1 MSNVANLIY
10 DTLIELSNNEPER
23 HSEICQNL
31 YNQLDLP
38 LNKQLS
44 LYSNALG
51 PASSGMLEN
60 NADLNN
66 SLNIAIRALE
76 LSEK

>member
-1 MSNVANLIY
+1 MENLIY
-10 DTLIELSNNEPER
+10 NTLVDLSNNAPEQHAKIR
-23 HSEICQNL
+23 QNL

-38 LNKQLS
+38 LNKQRS

-60 NADLNN
+60 NADFHNTL
-66 SLNIAIRALE
+66 SIAVKALE
-76 LSEK
+76 TPEK

>member
-1 MSNVANLIY
+1 MNNVANLIY
-10 DTLIELSNNEPER
+10 DTLIDLSNNAPER

-38 LNKQLS
+38 LDKQLS

-60 NADLNN
+60 HADFNN
-66 SLNIAIRALE
+66 TLNIAVRALE